1 MAISSLDPIASDLLK
16 RALEANKNQEIF
28 STTEKLLQLNLP
40 IERRKYESSRLAKQ
54 QRQSR
59 CSISGCGG
67 EENTKNIVTPL
78 TTKIRDRHINVGN
91 SSIDPV
97 LFVDDPTGR
106 NEDIQDDGEPEG
118 EGDDV
123 TLLAQELQNGEA
135 SSDDEDVMD
144 IESD

>member
-59 CSISGCGG
+59 CSISGGG
-67 EENTKNIVTPL
+67 GGVVVK
-78 TTKIRDRHINVGN
+78 KILRI
-91 SSIDPV
+91 
-97 LFVDDPTGR
+97 
-106 NEDIQDDGEPEG
+106 
-118 EGDDV
+118 
-123 TLLAQELQNGEA
+123 LLHH
-135 SSDDEDVMD
+135 
-144 IESD
+144 

>member
-1 MAISSLDPIASDLLK
+1 MAISPLDPIASDLLK
-16 RALEANKNQEIF
+16 RALEANKENQEIF

-91 SSIDPV
+91 SSID
-97 LFVDDPTGR
+97 
-106 NEDIQDDGEPEG
+106 QYY
-118 EGDDV
+118 
-123 TLLAQELQNGEA
+123 LLMTQQVEMKIYKMMVNPKVK
-135 SSDDEDVMD
+135 VMM
-144 IESD
+144 

>member
-1 MAISSLDPIASDLLK
+1 M
-16 RALEANKNQEIF
+16 
-28 STTEKLLQLNLP
+28 NLP

-59 CSISGCGG
+59 CSISGGGGCGG

-97 LFVDDPTGR
+97 LFVDDQQVEMKIYKMMVNPK
-106 NEDIQDDGEPEG
+106 
-118 EGDDV
+118 V
-123 TLLAQELQNGEA
+123 K
-135 SSDDEDVMD
+135 VMM
-144 IESD
+144 